1 MKAPGRRFHRSPSC
15 LEIKAAHTG
24 WLRMGAVQ
32 AVGARLPLGNS
43 WSERKG
49 RAAEEAREPPL
60 LQSGPQGSPVAF
72 SQGPMLVR

>member
-1 MKAPGRRFHRSPSC
+1 M
-15 LEIKAAHTG
+15 
-24 WLRMGAVQ
+24 Q

-60 LQSGPQGSPVAF
+60 LQGGPQGSPVAF